1 MPRILL
7 SAVLAAVCPALA
19 PAGAVAVPANDQP
32 ALAARA
38 LLPDT
43 SWPAPFAGVPN
54 TEPVDAPGARQPVGG
69 FSALLDAPGVGNFF
83 AMSDNGFGSKA
94 NSRSFLL
101 RLYLVHANFETAWGG
116 AGDVRVLRA
125 ITLRDPDRKV
135 PFAIVREGTSERLLT
150 GGDFDIESVRI
161 DRRGTLWFGD
171 EFGPFL
177 LHTDLSGKVLGAP
190 IPLPDVKSPDYPAD
204 VPSPVAGTANL
215 GPSGGFEGMALSAD
229 GRRLLPVL
237 EGAVAGDDP
246 TVRRIYE
253 FDLRGRSYTD
263 TRRTYRVADPS
274 LHVSDFTVLR
284 GDRFVSLER
293 DNLQGTAATHKR
305 AFVVDL
311 DDAQPDGSVAK
322 REVTDL
328 LDLADPAGISL
339 PGRPGDIGLG
349 DPFAMP
355 YVTIESV
362 LPVLGGRYLAIVN
375 DTNFGSTGRN
385 PALPDDSDFV
395 VVRVPGL
402 KDGAGR

>member
-1 MPRILL
+1 
-7 SAVLAAVCPALA
+7 
-19 PAGAVAVPANDQP
+19 
-32 ALAARA
+32 
-38 LLPDT
+38 
-43 SWPAPFAGVPN
+43 
-54 TEPVDAPGARQPVGG
+54 
-69 FSALLDAPGVGNFF
+69 
-83 AMSDNGFGSKA
+83 
-94 NSRSFLL
+94 
-101 RLYLVHANFETAWGG
+101 
-116 AGDVRVLRA
+116 
-125 ITLRDPDRKV
+125 
-135 PFAIVREGTSERLLT
+135 
-150 GGDFDIESVRI
+150 
-161 DRRGTLWFGD
+161 
-171 EFGPFL
+171 
-177 LHTDLSGKVLGAP
+177 
-190 IPLPDVKSPDYPAD
+190 
-204 VPSPVAGTANL
+204 
-215 GPSGGFEGMALSAD
+215 MALSAD

-253 FDLRGRSYTD
+253 FDLRSRSYTD

-274 LHVSDFTVLR
+274 LRVSDFTVLR
-284 GDRFVSLER
+284 GDRLVSLER